1 MAGPSPFAS
10 DSNGTKSVAHLRTL
24 RFSRKEKECS
34 ERVPSKNAKVDREHR
49 DSPEHSS
56 SQSRPCKH
64 RRTCDFCVSRFSHD
78 FREHIPLPGIR
89 LRPLRILSTLRS
101 GKIPV
106 FLHAASN
113 VADCLEHFQNRI
125 RRVGRCTHSESSP
138 DFPQTTS
145 APANRYVIGIQ
156 RASRNAGTI
165 SSATVIASAGV
176 PVAKRISVAS
186 SMINESNI
194 VLIAV

>member
-1 MAGPSPFAS
+1 MSQRFDRARKSGDPEIRFQSPFQSGWLVRAHLRQIR
-10 DSNGTKSVAHLRTL
+10 TAQATVAHLCTL
-24 RFSRKEKECS
+24 RFSRREKECS

-56 SQSRPCKH
+56 SQPRPCKY

-78 FREHIPLPGIR
+78 FREHIPFSGTR
-89 LRPLRILSTLRS
+89 LRPLRTLSTLRS
-101 GKIPV
+101 GQIPV

-125 RRVGRCTHSESSP
+125 RRVGRCAHSESSP

-145 APANRYVIGIQ
+145 APADR
-156 RASRNAGTI
+156 
-165 SSATVIASAGV
+165 
-176 PVAKRISVAS
+176 
-186 SMINESNI
+186 
-194 VLIAV
+194 